1 MTEFAQAVDLQEMPE
16 HPEVGAPL
24 FQGNLDLIKDIEVT
38 LSVVVGRSRLT
49 VEELFALKEGAAI
62 KLDCAVD
69 QPIELHLDGK
79 LVGRGELVAVDD
91 NFGIRITEINTAS
104 R

>member
-1 MTEFAQAVDLQEMPE
+1 MTQTAQAVDLQEIPGQGE
-16 HPEVGAPL
+16 TGNSL
-24 FQGNLDLIKDIEVT
+24 FRGNLDLIKGIEVT

-49 VEELFALKEGAAI
+49 VEQLFALKEGSSVKLEAAVA
-62 KLDCAVD
+62 DPV
-69 QPIELHLDGK
+69 ELYLDGK

-91 NFGIRITEINTAS
+91 NFGIRISEINTAA